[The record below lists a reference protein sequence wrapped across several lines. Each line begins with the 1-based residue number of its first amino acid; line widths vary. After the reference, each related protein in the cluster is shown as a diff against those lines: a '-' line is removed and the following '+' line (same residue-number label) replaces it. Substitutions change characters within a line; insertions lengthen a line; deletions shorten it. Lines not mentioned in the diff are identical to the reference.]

1 MKASTTRLATE
12 AQNDHAQ
19 LETLLNSLREKD
31 PLLIEN
37 IKLKSNNDALKSQME
52 FMIDYRDKIVEKKE
66 RILMETKARNQELQK
81 LETELVQ
88 SLFLKVTGNETARS
102 E

>member
-1 MKASTTRLATE
+1 LKASTTRLATE